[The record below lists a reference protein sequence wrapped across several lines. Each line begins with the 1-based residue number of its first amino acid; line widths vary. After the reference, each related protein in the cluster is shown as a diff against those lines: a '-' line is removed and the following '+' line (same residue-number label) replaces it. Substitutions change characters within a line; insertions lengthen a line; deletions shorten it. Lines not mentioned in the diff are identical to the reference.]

1 MRNTLPKLCI
11 LTIFVV
17 CGQIFSSDAAAQAA
31 ARASSRSPRNQQTTT
46 VQPQPGPQ
54 VHEQPNPDANDPVH
68 AKTMHPVTRLY
79 MIQAKRR
86 QVGPI
91 FREIARRNYRNDK
104 NHIIR
109 QEFQLQ
115 VKIGDNEATE
125 WGDTKRNAKRRAAIA
140 ILKKMGLQVDVAV

>member
-1 MRNTLPKLCI
+1 M
-11 LTIFVV
+11 
-17 CGQIFSSDAAAQAA
+17 AA
-31 ARASSRSPRNQQTTT
+31 TT
-46 VQPQPGPQ
+46 VPPGLQ
-54 VHEQPNPDANDPVH
+54 LQEQSNLDANDPLQ

-91 FREIARRNYRNDK
+91 FRELARRNYRNDK

-115 VKIGDNEATE
+115 VKVDDKEATE
-125 WGDTKRNAKRRAAIA
+125 WGDTKRNAKRRAAIS